1 MPTSKTTLR
10 EADPEWDRIQ
20 TWLESPACEAA
31 WRTEYL
37 RVLNGCN
44 LAFDARLKPYWETPG
59 VTHDQQPVA

>member
-1 MPTSKTTLR
+1 MLTSKTTLR

-20 TWLESPACEAA
+20 TWLESPACETA

-44 LAFDARLKPYWETPG
+44 LAFDARLKPYWETEA
-59 VTHDQQPVA
+59 TDDQSSPRR